1 MSLDELITKVGNM
14 SNDDRVDLGNN
25 CVAQLQSGLRD
36 MGFDQ
41 GKIGFLMQNFIR
53 LFVSADRKC
62 STAEYEYIKS
72 IYNFGLSYDE
82 FYDSTNGGADP
93 EFIGMMDDLA
103 DSMNDDMKTA
113 LCMFGLCILVSD
125 HKLTQEEYDLFV
137 RILE

>member
-1 MSLDELITKVGNM
+1 MSLDDLINKVGNM
-14 SNDDRVDLGNN
+14 SNEDRVDLGNN
-25 CVAQLQSGLRD
+25 CVAQLQSGFRE

-41 GKIGFLMQNFIR
+41 EKIGFLMQNFIR

-62 STAEYEYIKS
+62 SVAEYEFIKS

-93 EFIGMMDDLA
+93 EFITLMDQLA
-103 DSMNDDMKTA
+103 DSMSEDMKTA

-125 HKLTQEEYDLFV
+125 HKITEEEFKLFI
-137 RILE
+137 RIVE

>member
-14 SNDDRVDLGNN
+14 SNDDRVDLGNT
-25 CVAQLQSGLRD
+25 CVAQLQAGFKD

-41 GKIGFLMQNFIR
+41 QKIGFLMQNYIR

-62 STAEYEYIKS
+62 SAAEYEFIKS

-93 EFIGMMDDLA
+93 EFVELMDKLA
-103 DSMNDDMKTA
+103 DSMDDDMKTA

-125 HKLTQEEYDLFV
+125 HKLTQEEFDLFV